1 MGEYTLGIA
10 TGFALGV
17 VAAFFT
23 KRLPALNF
31 KGVPV
36 VGTKRE
42 GYGNVKM
49 VLVVRNDLGMRKGKI
64 AAQCAH
70 AVLGCYKSASSSCP
84 DILNDNGPPPYRS
97 LRPYKPALCERVG
110 LMRAV
115 EKRKARF
122 RELSPTAIRFPSTSL
137 LSPGPAS
144 RNSPVLAEASLFSS
158 RIILRR
164 PQILREGVLSPQS
177 TNGAFD
183 KADGSSGPR

>member
-84 DILNDNGPPPYRS
+84 DILNEWEESGQPKIVLQLDGKGEETLIA
-97 LRPYKPALCERVG
+97 LRN
-110 LMRAV
+110 
-115 EKRKARF
+115 KAKAAN
-122 RELSPTAIRFPSTSL
+122 LVANVIRDAGRTQVARYSATVL
-137 LSPGPAS
+137 GIGPA
-144 RNSPVLAEASLFSS
+144 PAEMIDPLVKH
-158 RIILRR
+158 LK
-164 PQILREGVLSPQS
+164 LL
-177 TNGAFD
+177 
-183 KADGSSGPR
+183 